1 MATISVGEKGLTLV
15 QAVKALG
22 IADTGG
28 QAKFL
33 IREGKIQV
41 NGVMVDRPGQQLQ
54 AGDSFGE
61 KGQESHRVTP

>member
-1 MATISVGEKGLTLV
+1 MATISIGEKGLTLV

-33 IREGKIQV
+33 IREGRIQV
-41 NGVMVDRPGQQLQ
+41 NGIKADRPGQQLQ

-61 KGQESHRVTP
+61 IGQESHRATP